1 MSEEEHRTSPLRTQ
15 KSSHRWSTWL
25 LIPVLV
31 ITAACC
37 IGAWKWKEGL
47 KVAHLSVE
55 GAHIISAQQVV
66 TLSGIVPPAP
76 MFSSDFYAVRRKI
89 LAQPFIRTVEFHA
102 QYPDVLSLCVSER
115 LPIASLNDGALWYI
129 DADGTLLPYIQT
141 NAKLDLPMISG
152 VSGFGNAHAGD
163 RLALPDITEAIR
175 ILQDAQEIDSS
186 LYHFISEVNMNGGGD
201 ITLYSG
207 DIGVPIYLGR
217 GDIPKKLLML
227 QSFWNEFVKSDNS
240 DKLKY
245 VDLRYDDQVVV
256 RWQSENRPS
265 QSKATL

>member
-1 MSEEEHRTSPLRTQ
+1 MSEEEPRTVTPRAQ
-15 KSSHRWSTWL
+15 KSVRRWSTWL
-25 LIPVLV
+25 LIPSVV
-31 ITAACC
+31 ITAVCC
-37 IGAWKWKEGL
+37 IGAWKWKDGL
-47 KVAHLSVE
+47 KVEHLHVE
-55 GAHIISAQQVV
+55 GTHIISNQQVV
-66 TLSGIVPPAP
+66 TLAGIIPPAP
-76 MFSSDFYAVRRKI
+76 LCSPDFYAVRRKI

-102 QYPDVLSLCVSER
+102 QYPDVLSLSVSER
-115 LPIASLNDGALWYI
+115 LPIASLNDGTLWYL

-141 NAKLDLPMISG
+141 TAKLDLPMISG
-152 VSGFGNAHAGD
+152 VSGFGNAHPGD
-163 RLALPDITEAIR
+163 QLALPDITEAIR

-256 RWQSENRPS
+256 RWQSDNRPS
-265 QSKATL
+265 QSRATL